1 MNGNATG
8 GPSRRPTEVLHR
20 PPPAGQRTTTKP
32 HPNDNNELVERLA
45 LRHEQDKAQVHGIL
59 HPSQKRR
66 EPLFDDDR
74 GVSEI
79 ERLAQDRVVQRRIP
93 PTKPLPPPGPS
104 NNANGR
110 RPLRFDEPAA
120 SSNEPH
126 YPPART
132 DEHYR
137 PAPVPARLPSGA
149 RSIER
154 TPQRSGQTREQDDV
168 DELASRHNDEKML
181 MEAIRRELSERPLG
195 DDEELIVVE
204 Q

>member
-1 MNGNATG
+1 MNGHAAG

-20 PPPAGQRTTTKP
+20 PPAVQRTTTKP

-59 HPSQKRR
+59 HPTQKRR

-79 ERLAQDRVVQRRIP
+79 ERLAQDRVIQRRVSP
-93 PTKPLPPPGPS
+93 PKPLPPS
-104 NNANGR
+104 NNSNGR
-110 RPLRFDEPAA
+110 RPLRFDEPPA
-120 SSNEPH
+120 SSNEPS
-126 YPPART
+126 YPPARGE
-132 DEHYR
+132 EHYR
-137 PAPVPARLPSGA
+137 PAPAPAQLPSGA

-154 TPQRSGQTREQDDV
+154 TPQRSGQPRQQENV
-168 DELASRHNDEKML
+168 DELANRHNDEKML